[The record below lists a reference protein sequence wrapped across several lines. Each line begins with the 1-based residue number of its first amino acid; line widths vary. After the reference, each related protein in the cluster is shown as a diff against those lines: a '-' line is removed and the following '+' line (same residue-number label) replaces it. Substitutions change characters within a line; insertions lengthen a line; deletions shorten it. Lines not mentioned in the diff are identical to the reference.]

1 MSWQPKHLTREQMAE
16 RRQEAYRLLQAGW
29 CPASVA
35 RELGVSR
42 AAVTQWKRRF
52 AEEGEAACQVHKPS
66 GRPAKL
72 SPSQQEE
79 LLVLLKQGAEAAGSP
94 TDRWTRARVRE
105 VIRRT
110 FGVHYHLT
118 SVGKLLHRL
127 GWSVQKPEVRA
138 LERNELAI
146 ADWKATQWPR
156 IKKRAEPT
164 G

>member
-29 CPASVA
+29 RPASVA

-79 LLVLLKQGAEAAGSP
+79 LLVLLKQGAEAAGFP

-156 IKKRAEPT
+156 IKKRAEPR

>member
-1 MSWQPKHLTREQMAE
+1 MAE
-16 RRQEAYRLLQAGW
+16 RRQEAYRLLKAGW
-29 CPASVA
+29 RPASVA

-42 AAVTQWKRRF
+42 AAVTQWKWRF
-52 AEEGEAACQVHKPS
+52 AKEGASACQVHKSS

-72 SPSQQEE
+72 SPTQQQE
-79 LLVLLKQGAEAAGSP
+79 LLILLKQGAEATGFP

-105 VIRRT
+105 VIQRT

-138 LERNELAI
+138 MERNERTI